1 MEALYRPISGV
12 LLSLFSIFA
21 PISELILCAL
31 LFIVV
36 DFLTGVWADRRMA
49 LKEGRAWFF
58 ESHLAWLTLR
68 KAALTILTIAMAWLL
83 DCYVLPPLTL
93 HLARLFTGFVCGVE
107 LWSFLENAAQLSD
120 DPLFRFLRRYA
131 RRHIRKEVEQ

>member
-1 MEALYRPISGV
+1 MEALYRLISGL

-21 PISELILCAL
+21 PIGELILCAL

-49 LKEGRAWFF
+49 LKEGRVWFF

-93 HLARLFTGFVCGVE
+93 NLARLFTGFVCGVE

-131 RRHIRKEVEQ
+131 RRRIRKEVER